1 MESGLGPHY
10 ARRERILRI
19 DRDRDLDRGE
29 HQNLRLE
36 EGKLNENVVHLMG
49 PPTFSSSFF
58 VAIYCIEE
66 SFVSCLEMV
75 KFGGSLVF

>member
-1 MESGLGPHY
+1 MESGLGPHC
-10 ARRERILRI
+10 ARRERILRL
-19 DRDRDLDRGE
+19 DRDLDRGE

-36 EGKLNENVVHLMG
+36 EGKLNENAVHLMG

-58 VAIYCIEE
+58 VAMYCIEE